1 MPIINLN
8 QGTADLLLQNW
19 FPVGAA
25 SRPRFV
31 VVVDV
36 GQGNCNVVF
45 NDNWR
50 PFIYYDLGGGMS
62 GSQFTYPH
70 PAPTYCI
77 DAAYSRVIQS
87 HWDEDHYRAL
97 LQMTNAHAVNN
108 LHVLAPAQD
117 RSNIAWRASIQKSN
131 SAVALEQSLD
141 GEGCTIHKWPDEDW
155 HNAPVMRRSTHSH
168 FRVIKC
174 SGNGTNNSGLAL
186 RIENPG
192 VAGQYMLLTGDA
204 TFEQLPHLANQQV
217 FRHGVDQQCVGLVAG
232 HHGAPVGHAPYVPR
246 PNRAAEY
253 LIAYSFGWG
262 NAFGHPNIDQG
273 VAAYESREWDDDHR
287 MDTGGAEFAAKYA
300 GPRGNVGILW
310 PGAARG
316 PCYADATHTPQA
328 INGAAVALLATA
340 AAEIDVYQNVL
351 GTRAQVAVGAAYQ
364 AAIEGKIQ
372 LVANAMLVPA
382 VQVPPRTLPQR
393 AADMAGLAGTHV
405 SLTGALGTVVA
416 TATVASHANLQAL
429 AAAVVDCVM
438 LAAAKCAQEVT
449 NFVEIVV
456 ADLLSDPLNAPTLP
470 DQAKEAAAQAF
481 GCAAH
486 ADTLEAVHD
495 AIPTGFAA
503 RIVLA
508 AHARNGANVPNDAQ
522 IKTAVTAAVCA
533 ASQARIGQP
542 GGHYS
547 QGPAE
552 AAATAVAAMA
562 AIREDVRVAIA
573 AAAALV
579 PAIPIN
585 PRAFAPA
592 MLTDNVNAKL
602 LPRIAAVAAI
612 CGTPSLALAE
622 VARAAVAAARVAF
635 AGACGAPQVGCHRHP
650 RVCPNGPCS
659 LSIHHF
665 FGMFPAS
672 VSTFAGTGANG
683 NLGDAGQATA
693 AQFNTP
699 THLEYDADWN
709 VYVSDPGHHRVRVID
724 AAGVIR
730 PFAGDGNPGYAGDAD
745 ALATNARLRTPAGLV
760 VDTSRNRL
768 FIADSAS
775 HRVREVNLSTGIIT
789 TIAGTGAQGFGGDR
803 GLATA
808 ALLNAPG
815 GLALAVADNLLYIA
829 DTGNNRI
836 RCVNLTTGR
845 IQTFAG
851 TGGAGHAG
859 DDGPPAAATL
869 NAPTAVALDM
879 GGGLYI
885 ADTGNHCV
893 RQVSEGLITAF
904 AGDGTQGFG
913 GDGAAADAAQLNAP
927 CGVAVDSAGHVYIAD
942 RGNRRVRCVNAANG
956 TIRTFA
962 GTGANGNGGDG
973 GLATGATFNA
983 VCAVAVDA
991 TDDVYIVDRGHHR
1004 VRKVIVADGSI
1015 DGFAGSGTPG
1025 FDGDN
1030 FDAIAAELDT
1040 PLAVA
1045 CGREEVFIADSG
1057 NHRVRR
1063 VDSTIEIYPCAGNGH
1078 NGHAGDANHPAAA
1091 ARLDTPAGLAYD
1103 RDHHALYVADSGNH
1117 RVRRVDLRSRNIS
1130 LVAGDGT
1137 QGFFGD
1143 DGDALLAQLDTPTD
1157 VAYDFKGD
1165 VLYIC
1170 DQGNHCIRALSI
1182 ATGSITTFAGD
1193 GNAAFAGDGGA
1204 PGAASLHTPVAVAVD
1219 NSRNVYVSTVGDHR
1233 VRMIAYDDTTDTF
1246 TMGTLAGTGVQ
1257 GNTGDGA
1264 AANAAQLDTPQGLA
1278 VDGAGVVYITCT
1290 PQARVRKVEEG
1301 VITTLAGTGAA
1312 GFAGDGGLPGAAQLN
1327 GPRGLA
1333 VDQAGRSLFIADT
1346 GNRRIRRAIL

>member
-1 MPIINLN
+1 
-8 QGTADLLLQNW
+8 
-19 FPVGAA
+19 
-25 SRPRFV
+25 
-31 VVVDV
+31 
-36 GQGNCNVVF
+36 
-45 NDNWR
+45 
-50 PFIYYDLGGGMS
+50 
-62 GSQFTYPH
+62 
-70 PAPTYCI
+70 
-77 DAAYSRVIQS
+77 
-87 HWDEDHYRAL
+87 
-97 LQMTNAHAVNN
+97 
-108 LHVLAPAQD
+108 
-117 RSNIAWRASIQKSN
+117 
-131 SAVALEQSLD
+131 
-141 GEGCTIHKWPDEDW
+141 
-155 HNAPVMRRSTHSH
+155 
-168 FRVIKC
+168 
-174 SGNGTNNSGLAL
+174 
-186 RIENPG
+186 
-192 VAGQYMLLTGDA
+192 
-204 TFEQLPHLANQQV
+204 
-217 FRHGVDQQCVGLVAG
+217 
-232 HHGAPVGHAPYVPR
+232 
-246 PNRAAEY
+246 
-253 LIAYSFGWG
+253 
-262 NAFGHPNIDQG
+262 
-273 VAAYESREWDDDHR
+273 
-287 MDTGGAEFAAKYA
+287 
-300 GPRGNVGILW
+300 
-310 PGAARG
+310 
-316 PCYADATHTPQA
+316 
-328 INGAAVALLATA
+328 
-340 AAEIDVYQNVL
+340 
-351 GTRAQVAVGAAYQ
+351 
-364 AAIEGKIQ
+364 
-372 LVANAMLVPA
+372 
-382 VQVPPRTLPQR
+382 
-393 AADMAGLAGTHV
+393 
-405 SLTGALGTVVA
+405 
-416 TATVASHANLQAL
+416 
-429 AAAVVDCVM
+429 
-438 LAAAKCAQEVT
+438 
-449 NFVEIVV
+449 
-456 ADLLSDPLNAPTLP
+456 
-470 DQAKEAAAQAF
+470 
-481 GCAAH
+481 
-486 ADTLEAVHD
+486 
-495 AIPTGFAA
+495 
-503 RIVLA
+503 
-508 AHARNGANVPNDAQ
+508 
-522 IKTAVTAAVCA
+522 
-533 ASQARIGQP
+533 
-542 GGHYS
+542 
-547 QGPAE
+547 
-552 AAATAVAAMA
+552 
-562 AIREDVRVAIA
+562 
-573 AAAALV
+573 
-579 PAIPIN
+579 
-585 PRAFAPA
+585 
-592 MLTDNVNAKL
+592 
-602 LPRIAAVAAI
+602 
-612 CGTPSLALAE
+612 
-622 VARAAVAAARVAF
+622 
-635 AGACGAPQVGCHRHP
+635 
-650 RVCPNGPCS
+650 
-659 LSIHHF
+659 
-665 FGMFPAS
+665 MFPAS

-991 TDDVYIVDRGHHR
+991 TDDVYIVDRAHHR

-1219 NSRNVYVSTVGDHR
+1219 NSRNVYVATVGDHR

>member
-8 QGTADLLLQNW
+8 QGTADALLQNW

-77 DAAYSRVIQS
+77 DVAYSRVIQS
-87 HWDEDHYRAL
+87 HWDEDHYRAM
-97 LQMTNAHAVNN
+97 LQLSNAHAINN
-108 LHVLAPAQD
+108 IHILAPAQD
-117 RSNIAWRASIQKSN
+117 RSNIAWRASIQKSM
-131 SAVALEQSLD
+131 SAEALEQTLD
-141 GEGCTIHKWPDEDW
+141 GDGCTLHKWPDEDW

-174 SGNGTNNSGLAL
+174 SGNDTNNSGLAL

-192 VAGQYMLLTGDA
+192 VAGEYMLLTGDA
-204 TFEQLPHLANQQV
+204 TFEQLPHMANQQV
-217 FRHGVDQQCVGLVAG
+217 FRHGVDQRCVGLVAG
-232 HHGAPVGHAPYVPR
+232 HHGSPVGHTPYVPR

-253 LIAYSFGWG
+253 LIVYSFGWG
-262 NAFGHPNIDQG
+262 NAFGHPNIGDG
-273 VAAYESREWDDDHR
+273 VTAYESREWDDDHR

-300 GPRGNVGILW
+300 GPRGNVGLLW

-316 PCYADATHTPQA
+316 PCYADAANTPEE
-328 INGAAVALLATA
+328 INGAAVSLLATA

-364 AAIEGKIQ
+364 AAIESKIP

-382 VQVPPRTLPQR
+382 VQVPPRTLAQR
-393 AADMAGLAGTHV
+393 AADMAGLAATHA
-405 SLTGALGTVVA
+405 SLAGALGTVVA
-416 TATVASHANLQAL
+416 TAAVASHVNAQAL
-429 AAAVVDCVM
+429 AAAIVDCVM

-449 NFVEIVV
+449 NFVEIVI
-456 ADLLSDPLNAPTLP
+456 ADLLSDPLNVPTLP
-470 DQAKEAAAQAF
+470 SQAKEAAAQAH

-486 ADTLEAVHD
+486 ADTIEVVHD
-495 AIPTGFAA
+495 AIPTEFAT
-503 RIVLA
+503 RIVFA
-508 AHARNGANVPNDAQ
+508 AHARNGANVPTDAQ

-542 GGHYS
+542 GGNFS

-562 AIREDVRVAIA
+562 AIRADVRVAIA
-573 AAAALV
+573 AAAALA

-592 MLTDNVNAKL
+592 MLIDNVNAKL

-612 CGTPSLALAE
+612 CGTPSLTLAE
-622 VARAAVAAARVAF
+622 VARAAVASARVAF

-659 LSIHHF
+659 LSIHNF

-672 VSTFAGTGANG
+672 VSTFAGTGVNG
-683 NLGDAGQATA
+683 NVGDAGQAAA

-724 AAGVIR
+724 ASGDIR
-730 PFAGDGNPGYAGDAD
+730 ALAGDGNQGYAGDSN
-745 ALATNARLRTPAGLV
+745 ALATNARLRTPAGLAM
-760 VDTSRNRL
+760 DASRNRL
-768 FIADSAS
+768 FIADSVS

-789 TIAGTGAQGFGGDR
+789 TIAGTGAPGFGGDR

-808 ALLNAPG
+808 ALLNAPS

-836 RCVNLTTGR
+836 RCVNLTTGKIR
-845 IQTFAG
+845 TFAG
-851 TGGAGHAG
+851 TGVAGHAG

-869 NAPTAVALDM
+869 SAPTAVAVDA

-893 RQVSEGLITAF
+893 RLVSAGLITAF
-904 AGDGTQGFG
+904 AGDGTQGFW
-913 GDGAAADAAQLNAP
+913 GDGADADSAHLNAP
-927 CGVAVDSAGHVYIAD
+927 GGVAVDSTGNVYIAD
-942 RGNRRVRCVNAANG
+942 RGNRRVRKVNEADG
-956 TIRTFA
+956 TISTFA

-973 GLATGATFNA
+973 GLATAATFNT
-983 VCAVAVDA
+983 VCGVAVDS

-1004 VRKVIVADGSI
+1004 VRKVTVADGTI
-1015 DGFAGSGTPG
+1015 DEFAGNGTQG
-1025 FDGDN
+1025 FDGDD
-1030 FDAIAAELDT
+1030 FDARGAELDT

-1045 CGREEVFIADSG
+1045 CGREDVFIADSV

-1063 VDSTIEIYPCAGNGH
+1063 VDGAVDIYTCAGDGN

-1091 ARLDTPAGLAYD
+1091 ARLDTPGGLSYD
-1103 RDHHALYVADSGNH
+1103 RDNHVLYVADSGNH

-1130 LVAGDGT
+1130 LVAGNGT
-1137 QGFFGD
+1137 QGFGGD
-1143 DGDALLAQLDTPTD
+1143 NGDALLAQLDTPSD

-1170 DQGNHCIRALSI
+1170 DQGNNCIRALSV
-1182 ATGSITTFAGD
+1182 ATGAITTFAGD

-1204 PGAASLHTPVAVAVD
+1204 PAAASLHTPVAVAVD
-1219 NSRNVYVSTVGDHR
+1219 NSRNVYVATVGDHR
-1233 VRMIAYDDTTDTF
+1233 VRLIAYDDTTDTF
-1246 TMGTLAGTGVQ
+1246 TMNTLAGTGVQ
-1257 GNTGDGA
+1257 GHTGDGA
-1264 AANAAQLDTPQGLA
+1264 AANAAQIDTPQGLA
-1278 VDGAGVVYITCT
+1278 VDGAGVVYIACT

-1301 VITTLAGTGAA
+1301 IITTLVGTGAA
-1312 GFAGDGGLPGAAQLN
+1312 GFAGDGGLPGAAQMN